1 MAASAW
7 KISQK
12 KTSLETNDPL
22 LSALTSSFKLKP
34 ASLASTPAQ
43 SASKTRQLVPV
54 SPPRSWV
61 SPAGSLVSTPIKKGA
76 LCPKV
81 HEEEASTHCAV
92 AFVTLE
98 HAESSFFSFVD
109 EHQEEHRQLHPGA
122 KDDDIAELLR
132 VAGNTLSADEQVEYD
147 DRVTEMRSL
156 LFCNLDVAVSL
167 RLETIRKPGSQPQ
180 EPISD
185 FDAERF
191 VAESISASSPE
202 RESVQ
207 LFGRP
212 PKQ

>member
-1 MAASAW
+1 M
-7 KISQK
+7 
-12 KTSLETNDPL
+12 
-22 LSALTSSFKLKP
+22 
-34 ASLASTPAQ
+34 
-43 SASKTRQLVPV
+43 
-54 SPPRSWV
+54 
-61 SPAGSLVSTPIKKGA
+61 STPIKKGA

-167 RLETIRKPGSQPQ
+167 RLVLMCNYVPHRKQSGNQGASLRSPSA
-180 EPISD
+180 ISTRRGLLLKV
-185 FDAERF
+185 FPR
-191 VAESISASSPE
+191 VLQSAKAYSFLVDHQSRWRKLRRKELATP
-202 RESVQ
+202 RVTFCS
-207 LFGRP
+207 
-212 PKQ
+212 